1 MEKCSNAGGESWNM
15 IIKSMFIL
23 KFALKSFEIDILKP
37 EKGVWKIALL
47 KSDKSFGDEVLLAA
61 LLLFTFC
68 SV

>member
-1 MEKCSNAGGESWNM
+1 MT
-15 IIKSMFIL
+15 IKSMFIL

-37 EKGVWKIALL
+37 QKGDWKIAN
-47 KSDKSFGDEVLLAA
+47 SFGDEVLLAA